1 MRATLGATADGKI
14 RIHPTVIK
22 AAGFVPK
29 GVLDFLGLHLD
40 RLVKLNR
47 TSAVKIEGDD
57 LLLDPQGL
65 LAPPMIRGRLTK
77 KWIENGVVVEQFGPD
92 NARPALTPP
101 DANARN
107 YMYYRG
113 GTLRFGKL
121 TMEDTDLL
129 LEDAD
134 QKDPFDFSSERYNEQ
149 LVAGYSKNTPSHGLI
164 VYMPDLNDLEAA
176 RRPPSAR
183 R

>member
-1 MRATLGATADGKI
+1 
-14 RIHPTVIK
+14 
-22 AAGFVPK
+22 
-29 GVLDFLGLHLD
+29 
-40 RLVKLNR
+40 VKLNR
-47 TSAVKIEGDD
+47 TPAVKVEGDD

-65 LAPPMIRGRLTK
+65 LPPPAIRGHLTK
-77 KWIENGVVVEQFGPD
+77 AWIENGLVVEQFGAE
-92 NARPALTPP
+92 NAPPALTPP

-134 QKDPFDFSSERYNEQ
+134 QKDPFDFSPEKYNDQ
-149 LVAGYSKNTPSHGLI
+149 LVSGYSKNTPTHGLI

-176 RRPPSAR
+176 RTRPSAR